1 MLAKVKRA
9 ALELWERHD
18 CMIPV
23 AIDEIIEAEGI
34 VLRMESLEDDVSGML
49 VINETRPVIG
59 VNSNHHPNRRR
70 FTMAHELGHYILHRT
85 TSNVFFDESLLFF
98 RNQTSSEGTKWQEI
112 EANNFAAE
120 LLMPEPAIREI
131 LEEPIDA
138 FNDEEV
144 TKLADEFE
152 VSAQA
157 LTIRLTKLGL
167 LITV

>member
-1 MLAKVKRA
+1 MLAKVKRV

-18 CMIPV
+18 CIIPV

-34 VLRMESLEDDVSGML
+34 VLRKEPLEKDVSGML
-49 VINETRPVIG
+49 VINGTQPVIG
-59 VNSNHHPNRRR
+59 VNSGHTSNRQR
-70 FTMAHELGHYILHRT
+70 FTMAHELGHYILHRN

-98 RNQTSSEGTKWQEI
+98 RNQTSSEGTKRQEI

-138 FNDEEV
+138 FNEYEVEE
-144 TKLADEFE
+144 LASEFE
-152 VSAQA
+152 VSPQA
-157 LTIRLTKLGL
+157 LTIRLTRLGL
-167 LITV
+167 LTV

>member
-9 ALELWERHD
+9 ALELWRQHD
-18 CMIPV
+18 CGIPV
-23 AIDEIIEAEGI
+23 DIERIIRAEGI
-34 VLRMESLEDDVSGML
+34 VLRPEALEDDVSGML
-49 VINETRPVIG
+49 VINDTQIVIG
-59 VNSNHHPNRRR
+59 VNSLHSQKRQR
-70 FTMAHELGHYILHRT
+70 FTMAHELGHYILHRS

-98 RNQTSSEGTKWQEI
+98 RNQKSSEGTKRQEI

-120 LLMPEPAIREI
+120 LLMPEPAIRQR

-138 FNDEEV
+138 FNEDEV
-144 TKLADEFE
+144 DNLASEFR